1 MIKIPPISPQTDNA
15 FQAAWFLE
23 QVRRAIQELQDDSWT
38 YIHLP
43 ANYSNSTNTLTNV
56 TSLGFTG
63 ETNTI
68 YEIEVLGA
76 YQTTNALPGL
86 SLSLT
91 IPTGATQTGI
101 TQTQNVVSPSDKCV
115 NSKWIVNT
123 GTSSG
128 TIQLQMASDVNG
140 VDVTLQ
146 EGLFFLKYRKI

>member
-1 MIKIPPISPQTDNA
+1 
-15 FQAAWFLE
+15 
-23 QVRRAIQELQDDSWT
+23 
-38 YIHLP
+38 
-43 ANYSNSTNTLTNV
+43 
-56 TSLGFTG
+56 LGFTG
-63 ETNTI
+63 ETNAI

-91 IPTGATQTGI
+91 IPIGATQTGI

-123 GTSSG
+123 GSSSG

-146 EGLFFLKYRKI
+146 EGLFFLKYRKIN

>member
-1 MIKIPPISPQTDNA
+1 MILIPPVSPQSENI
-15 FQAAWFLE
+15 FQQTWFLE
-23 QVRRAIQELQDDSWT
+23 QVRRAIQELQGDSWT

-43 ANYSNSTNTLTNV
+43 ANFSNSTNTLTNV

-76 YQTTNALPGL
+76 YQTTNSLPGL

-91 IPTGATQTGI
+91 IPIGATQIGI
-101 TQTQNVVSPSDKCV
+101 NSTVIFSTTKCV

-140 VDVTLQ
+140 VDVTLK
-146 EGLFFLKYRKI
+146 EGLFFLKYRKIN

>member
-1 MIKIPPISPQTDNA
+1 LIKIPPISPQTDNIH
-15 FQAAWFLE
+15 QSAWFLE

-43 ANYSNSTNTLTNV
+43 ADYSNSTDTPLDV

-63 ETNTI
+63 DENTI

-76 YQTTNALPGL
+76 YQTTNPLPGL

-101 TQTQNVVSPSDKCV
+101 TQTLVPTTDKCV
-115 NSKWIVNT
+115 NSKWIVNI
-123 GTSSG
+123 GSSSG
-128 TIQLQMASDVNG
+128 AIQLQMASDVNG
-140 VDVTLQ
+140 VDVTLK